1 MVKLKGIRL
10 SPRHNLAFILKKN
23 NAYQRLTKEETRSKK
38 ITVPA
43 TLGQGC
49 QQYPSNESSVVKTRI
64 TNIDYF
70 I

>member
-1 MVKLKGIRL
+1 MAKLKGIRL
-10 SPRHNLAFILKKN
+10 SPWHNLALILKKN

-49 QQYPSNESSVVKTRI
+49 QQYNDSSVVKTRI